1 MNPQKLEN
9 KKLFE
14 KNYKK
19 FGLDLNLFVSLSSAI
34 LVILFILFTLIFPT
48 NSADFFSEIKLFV
61 TDKFNWLFVFVINFS
76 LFFILLLAVSKFGK
90 IVIGGPGT
98 KREFNNFAWYSMLFS
113 AGIGIGIFFFG
124 IAEPIYHLNIPSSL
138 ASNPSYDP
146 FKIMYLHWG
155 IHAWVVYSVVAIVLG
170 YFAYNKGLPLSI
182 RSVFY
187 PVLKD
192 KIYGF
197 WGNVI
202 DTIAVLSVLFGLS
215 TSLGLGARQIN
226 AGLNYVFDV
235 PFNNTIQLVLILII
249 TFIATL
255 SVVSGISKGIKILSE
270 LNIRLS
276 FVFLGLILVIGPT
289 FHIISVFLNS
299 TSLYFVDFFKIG
311 LFTATND
318 SDINWQSAWTIFYWA
333 WWFSWSPF
341 VGMFI
346 ARISKGRTIRQIVIG
361 TVLIPSLVCF
371 FTMTILGAT
380 GLSINAANNGVMETA
395 VANDLSTTLFVMINH
410 LFTSNTLQI
419 IFALFA
425 VIVIVL
431 FFVTSSDSGSL
442 IVDFLTSGGKTNTP
456 KTQRVF
462 WAIMEGLIAAS
473 VLVLGG
479 VKALTTLQ
487 ALVIIMGL
495 PFSIMFLV
503 MIYSLIKQLLID
515 DKKNSSS

>member
-19 FGLDLNLFVSLSSAI
+19 FGLDLNLFVSSSSAI

-341 VGMFI
+341 VGLFI
-346 ARISKGRTIRQIVIG
+346 ARISRGRTIREIVLGVTI
-361 TVLIPSLVCF
+361 IPTLVITF
-371 FTMTILGAT
+371 VMTILGST
-380 GLSINAANNGVMETA
+380 GLYLNDTYDGIMTSAIN
-395 VANDLSTTLFVMINH
+395 NDLATSLFVMINNI
-410 LFTSNTLQI
+410 TSSGVLILILSLMSLLAI
-419 IFALFA
+419 I
-425 VIVIVL
+425 I

-442 IVDFLTSGGKTNTP
+442 VVDNLTSGGKLHSP

-462 WAIMEGLIAAS
+462 WACMEGLIAAS

-479 VKALTTLQ
+479 SEALSTLQ
-487 ALVIIMGL
+487 TIIIITGL
-495 PFSIMFLV
+495 PFSIMIIL
-503 MIYSLIKQLLID
+503 ILISLIIQLRKD
-515 DKKNSSS
+515 TKNTI

>member
-1 MNPQKLEN
+1 MITPKVEN
-9 KKLFE
+9 EELFS
-14 KNYKK
+14 KNYRR
-19 FGLDLNLFVSLSSAI
+19 FGLDLNLFVSLLSAV
-34 LVILFILFTLIFPT
+34 LVLSFILFTIIFPT
-48 NSADFFSEIKLFV
+48 SSALFFSDIKLFV
-61 TDKFNWLFVFVINFS
+61 TEKFNWLFVFVINFS
-76 LFFILLLAVSKFGK
+76 LLFILVLVLSKFGS
-90 IVIGGPGT
+90 IRIGGANT
-98 KREFNNFAWYSMLFS
+98 RREFSNFAWYSMLFS

-138 ASNPSYDP
+138 SSNSIYDP

-187 PVLKD
+187 PVLKE

-197 WGNVI
+197 WGNII

-226 AGLNYVFDV
+226 AGLNFVFDI
-235 PFNNTIQLVLILII
+235 PFNNTVQLVLIAII

-255 SVVSGISKGIKILSE
+255 SVVSGISKGIKMLSE
-270 LNIRLS
+270 LNVKLS
-276 FVFLGLILVIGPT
+276 FVFLGLILIIGPT
-289 FHIISVFLNS
+289 VHILSVFFNS
-299 TSLYFVDFFKIG
+299 TSLYFADFFKIG
-311 LFTATND
+311 LFTATSDN
-318 SDINWQSAWTIFYWA
+318 DINWQSAWTIFYWA

-346 ARISKGRTIRQIVIG
+346 ARISKGRTIRQIIIG
-361 TVLIPSLVCF
+361 TVFVPSLVCF

-380 GLSINAANNGVMETA
+380 GLDINETYNGVMEAA
-395 VANDLSTTLFVMINH
+395 VLNDLSTTLFVMINH
-410 LFTSNTLQI
+410 LFSSNTLQV

-425 VIVIVL
+425 VVVITL

-462 WAIMEGLIAAS
+462 WAVMEGLIAAS

-479 VKALTTLQ
+479 VKALNTLQ

-503 MIYSLIKQLLID
+503 MIYSLVKQLLID
-515 DKKNSSS
+515 NKKK